1 MKRIEHQKSIKKAI
15 KGHKIR
21 LTAFKNNVDRDYD
34 AICDRSVLPK
44 TILEKNLPKINT
56 RIKHAKITHRT

>member
-15 KGHKIR
+15 KSHKIR

-56 RIKHAKITHRT
+56 